1 MRPMAPPKK
10 TLYQI
15 LGVARDASPEDIGL
29 AHEMR
34 MSDLE
39 NRTPPDPSTLALVQ
53 QAFEIL
59 SNPKRRA
66 AYDSQLLT
74 ASEKAAAEQQG
85 GAPDLEIGEDDE
97 PKKKLPVVPI
107 AVVAAVAVVAVFFAL
122 RSPTPRPPT
131 PTADAPAPTAPPTAP
146 PAAPPKLRNA
156 AEVLADAAPSAGPL
170 MVYAMS
176 GAATPI
182 GMALA
187 IDQGTMVTTCHGIP
201 AGGKMVVRVGKDQ
214 LPADLTITDEALDL
228 CRLSV
233 AGLTAPPFK
242 LTPDE
247 AKAGEKIVAVALDAR
262 GALATAEGTIKAVR
276 KGKAGNLLEISTPIG
291 ANASGAGIFDQ
302 HGNLAGIA
310 TVPHDQGAGLHIA
323 VPSTAIAQM
332 RSRTK

>member
-15 LGVARDASPEDIGL
+15 LGVGRDASSTDIGL

-34 MSDLE
+34 MSDLQ

-85 GAPDLEIGEDDE
+85 GTPDLEIGEEEE

-107 AVVAAVAVVAVFFAL
+107 AVVAVVVIVALFFAL
-122 RSPTPRPPT
+122 RSPAPKPPE
-131 PTADAPAPTAPPTAP
+131 PVADAPKA
-146 PAAPPKLRNA
+146 AAPPPPKMRNA
-156 AEVLADAAPSAGPL
+156 AEVLADATPSAGPL
-170 MVYAMS
+170 MVYSMS

-187 IDQGTMVTTCHGIP
+187 VDQGAMVTTCHGIP
-201 AGGKMVVRVGKDQ
+201 AGGKMVVRVGKEQ

-233 AGLTAPPFK
+233 AGLTTPLK
-242 LTPDE
+242 LAPDE
-247 AKAGEKIVAVALDAR
+247 AKAGDKIVAVALDAK
-262 GALATAEGTIKAVR
+262 GALVIAEGTIKAVR
-276 KGKAGNLLEISTPIG
+276 RGRSGNLLELSTPIG

-302 HGNLAGIA
+302 HGKLVGIA
-310 TVPHDQGAGLHIA
+310 TVPNDQGTGVHIA
-323 VPSTAIAQM
+323 IPSTAIAQM

>member
-1 MRPMAPPKK
+1 MMRPMAPAKK

-15 LGVARDASPEDIGL
+15 LGVGRDASEEDIGL

-59 SNPKRRA
+59 SDPKRRA
-66 AYDSQLLT
+66 AYDSRLLS

-85 GAPDLEIGEDDE
+85 GTPDLEIGEDEE

-107 AVVAAVAVVAVFFAL
+107 AAVAVVAIVALFFAL
-122 RSPTPRPPT
+122 RSPAPKPPA
-131 PTADAPAPTAPPTAP
+131 PVADAPT
-146 PAAPPKLRNA
+146 PAAPPPPPPKMRNA
-156 AEVLADAAPSAGPL
+156 AEVLADATPSAGPL
-170 MVYAMS
+170 MVYSMS
-176 GAATPI
+176 GVATQI

-201 AGGKMVVRVGKDQ
+201 AGGKMVVRVGKEQ

-233 AGLTAPPFK
+233 AGLTAPP
-242 LTPDE
+242 LRLASDE
-247 AKAGEKIVAVALDAR
+247 ATAGEKIVAISLDAK
-262 GALATAEGTIKAVR
+262 GALVTAEGTIKAMR
-276 KGKAGNLLEISTPIG
+276 KGKAGNLLELSTPIA

-302 HGNLAGIA
+302 YGKLVAIA
-310 TVPHDQGAGLHIA
+310 TVPHELGPGAHIA
-323 VPSTAIAQM
+323 IPSTAIAQM
-332 RSRTK
+332 RSRTR

>member
-1 MRPMAPPKK
+1 MMRPMAPPKK

-15 LGVARDASPEDIGL
+15 LGVARDASPIDIGL

-34 MSDLE
+34 MSDLQ
-39 NRTPPDPSTLALVQ
+39 NRTPPDPSALALVQ

-74 ASEKAAAEQQG
+74 ASEKAAAEQQA
-85 GAPDLEIGEDDE
+85 GAPDLEIGDDEE
-97 PKKKLPVVPI
+97 PKKKLPIVPI
-107 AVVAAVAVVAVFFAL
+107 AAVAVVVIVALFFAL
-122 RSPTPRPPT
+122 RSPAPK
-131 PTADAPAPTAPPTAP
+131 APATVAEAPT
-146 PAAPPKLRNA
+146 PAAPPPAPPKMRNA
-156 AEVLADAAPSAGPL
+156 AEVLADAVTSAGPL
-170 MVYAMS
+170 MVYSMS

-182 GMALA
+182 GMALG

-201 AGGKMVVRVGKDQ
+201 AGGKLVVRVGKEQ

-233 AGLTAPPFK
+233 AELTTPPLK
-242 LTPDE
+242 LATDE
-247 AKAGEKIVAVALDAR
+247 AKAEDKIVAVAIDAK
-262 GALATAEGTIKAVR
+262 GALVTTEGTIKAVR
-276 KGKAGNLLEISTPIG
+276 KGKSGNLLELSTPIG

-302 HGNLAGIA
+302 YGKLVGIA
-310 TVPHDQGAGLHIA
+310 TVPHDQGAGVHIA
-323 VPSTAIAQM
+323 IPSTAVAQM

>member
-1 MRPMAPPKK
+1 MAPPKK

-29 AHEMR
+29 AYEMR
-34 MSDLE
+34 MSDLQ

-59 SNPKRRA
+59 SNPKRRS

-97 PKKKLPVVPI
+97 PKKKLPIVPI
-107 AVVAAVAVVAVFFAL
+107 AAVAVVAIVALFFAL
-122 RSPTPRPPT
+122 RSPAPKAPPLVAETPKP
-131 PTADAPAPTAPPTAP
+131 AAPAP
-146 PAAPPKLRNA
+146 PKTRNA
-156 AEVLADAAPSAGPL
+156 AEVLADATPSAGQL
-170 MVYAMS
+170 MAYSMS
-176 GAATPI
+176 GAASPV

-187 IDQGTMVTTCHGIP
+187 FDQGTMVTTCHGIP
-201 AGGKMVVRVGKDQ
+201 AGGKMVVRVGKEQ

-233 AGLTAPPFK
+233 AGLTAPPLK
-242 LTPDE
+242 LAADE
-247 AKAGEKIVAVALDAR
+247 AKAEDRIVAVALDAK
-262 GALATAEGTIKAVR
+262 GALVTTEGTIKAVR
-276 KGKAGNLLEISTPIG
+276 KGKSGNLLELSTPIA

-302 HGNLAGIA
+302 YGKLVGIA
-310 TVPHDQGAGLHIA
+310 TVPHEQGSGVHIA
-323 VPSTAIAQM
+323 IPSTAIAQM

>member
-1 MRPMAPPKK
+1 MAPPKK

-15 LGVARDASPEDIGL
+15 LGVGRDASDEDIGL

-53 QAFEIL
+53 QAFEVL
-59 SNPKRRA
+59 SDTKRRA
-66 AYDSQLLT
+66 AYDARLLS

-85 GAPDLEIGEDDE
+85 GAPDLEIGEEDE
-97 PKKKLPVVPI
+97 PKKKLPIVPI
-107 AVVAAVAVVAVFFAL
+107 AVVAVVVIVALFFAL
-122 RSPTPRPPT
+122 RSPAPKT
-131 PTADAPAPTAPPTAP
+131 PTLVAETPKVAAPAP
-146 PAAPPKLRNA
+146 PKMRNA
-156 AEVLADAAPSAGPL
+156 AEVLADATPSAGPL
-170 MVYAMS
+170 MVYSMS
-176 GAATPI
+176 GTATPI

-187 IDQGTMVTTCHGIP
+187 IDQGTMLTTCHAIP
-201 AGGKMVVRVGKDQ
+201 AGGKMVVRVGKEQ

-233 AGLTAPPFK
+233 AGLTAPPLK
-242 LTPDE
+242 LAPEE
-247 AKAGEKIVAVALDAR
+247 AKAGDKIVAVSLDTR

-276 KGKAGNLLEISTPIG
+276 KGKAGELLEISTPIG

-302 HGNLAGIA
+302 HGKLVGIA
-310 TVPHDQGAGLHIA
+310 TVPHDQGTGLHIA
-323 VPSTAIAQM
+323 IPSTAIAQM